1 MMRII
6 KPLAL
11 WLGALLIIAIALI
24 IVESDLLWKLQQY
37 DLFLFST
44 LFFKQQMVVSG
55 GMLSYL
61 GSFFT
66 QFFYHPWQGVV
77 MLCGWWLL
85 LMWLVKRAFCL
96 PDRWNVLALI
106 PIVILLTANVTIGY
120 GLYYMQL
127 RGFFFVATIGTTAA
141 TALLWAFRKLPGKL
155 WIRCSFLVLATL
167 ASYPLT
173 GVYGLAAILLMGV
186 WTWRLSKNHTQ
197 NAVVTVI
204 AALSVVAIPLL
215 YYRYVYHQTNIID
228 IYRTALPYFAL
239 KDQTFNLTAYYILAA
254 CYLAFVVTFRNV
266 WPEPAKV
273 VAMENTKAQKNA
285 KGKKNKQQTKAKKPV
300 LLWATQG
307 VLLIALAFVVYHF
320 WYKDDNFHHEL
331 RMQRCIEKA
340 DWEGVIEEGAKQDCE
355 PTRAI
360 VMMHNLALSRLG
372 RQCDEMYNFRK
383 GSKRSNTPLPIFMSN
398 VAGKMMYYQYGVMN
412 ECHRQCMEE
421 GVELSWNVE
430 LLQYLTRTA
439 LFSKEQQ
446 AVKKYLDLLRQT
458 MFYGDWA
465 DHMEQLMY
473 YSDQLAQDPETGPV
487 SHMMHYEDIQSMGNN
502 YVEKNLMTM
511 LSELD
516 SDDPYFQEQAVL
528 AAMWTRNPQVFW
540 PRFEKYLNLE
550 STRSIPRIMQEA
562 AWLFG
567 NLEQQ
572 DFIHELPIDKSV
584 KDNLNDFMTM
594 MQQYKGSPQ
603 LRDYLMQK
611 YGNTYYFEYFFLRNI
626 TYL

>member
-1 MMRII
+1 MKTI

-11 WLGALLIIAIALI
+11 WLGGLLIIALALTA
-24 IVESDLLWKLQQY
+24 VESDLLWKIQQY

-66 QFFYHPWQGVV
+66 QFFFYPWLGVL
-77 MLCGWWLL
+77 MLCGWWFL
-85 LMWLVKRAFCL
+85 LMWLVKCAFCL
-96 PDRWNVLALI
+96 PDRWNILAII
-106 PIVILLTANVTIGY
+106 PVAILLIADITIGY

-141 TALLWAFRKLPGKL
+141 TALLWAFRKLPESL
-155 WIRCSFLVLATL
+155 WLRSCFLVLTTL
-167 ASYPLT
+167 ASYPLM
-173 GVYGLAAILLMGV
+173 GIYGLAATLLMGV
-186 WTWRLSKNHTQ
+186 WTWRLSKNHTR
-197 NAVVTVI
+197 NAIVTII
-204 AALSVVAIPLL
+204 AVLAVVAIPLF
-215 YYRYVYHQTNIID
+215 YYRYVYNQTNIID
-228 IYRTALPYFAL
+228 IYRTALPYYAL
-239 KDQTFNLTAYYILAA
+239 KDNTVSMTPYYLLAA
-254 CYLAFVVTFRNV
+254 CYLIFVVTFRSV
-266 WPEPAKV
+266 WPESCKV
-273 VAMENTKAQKNA
+273 VAMESPKALKNG
-285 KGKKNKQQTKAKKPV
+285 KGRKNKLQAKTKKPV
-300 LLWATQG
+300 LQWAIQG
-307 VLLIALAFVVYHF
+307 ILLVALTFGVYHF

-340 DWEGVIEEGAKQDCE
+340 DWEGVIEEGKKQDCE

-383 GSKRSNTPLPIFMSN
+383 GSKRSNTPLPIFMYN

-430 LLQYLTRTA
+430 LLRYLARTA

-446 AVKKYLDLLRQT
+446 AVKKYLDLLRET
-458 MFYGDWA
+458 LFYSDWA

-473 YSDQLAQDPETGPV
+473 YSDQLAQDSETGPI
-487 SHMMHYEDIQSMGNN
+487 SHMMHYDDIQSMGNN

-511 LSELD
+511 LSEQD
-516 SDDPYFQEQAVL
+516 ANDPYFQEQAVL

-572 DFIHELPIDKSV
+572 DFILELPIDKSV
-584 KDNLNDFMTM
+584 KDNLNGFMSM

-603 LRDYLMQK
+603 MRDYLMQS

-626 TYL
+626 TYY